1 MLFLMIDQLR
11 PWETLQCIMIQK
23 SGEAETEA
31 EEVEERKE
39 EEDSMTSLNDEK
51 LKKYLHGRGESVD
64 DGRGT
69 KWIFKNKTDDAGSIV
84 RNKSRLVAQGYSQV
98 EGVDFDETFAPVAR
112 LESIRLFLGMACILN
127 FKVYQ
132 MDVKSAFLN
141 GILQEEV
148 YVANRRGLKILHILS
163 MLRQRNCGQNLFTLE
178 KKNEMMM
185 VQIYVDDIIFGGTSE
200 KLVEN
205 FVKSMTKE
213 FKMSMV
219 GELKYFLGLQVN
231 QTEKGIFISQS
242 TYAKNLLVKFGLDK
256 CKEAR
261 TPMSTTTKIG
271 KDEQGEDVDVKL
283 YRGMIGSLLYLTASR
298 PDLSFSVGVCAYQA
312 KPKQSHL
319 QAVKKILRYVKGTVN
334 LGIFYSKG
342 SNRNLAGYCDA
353 DWAGC
358 ADDRK
363 STSGGCFFLG
373 NNLIAWLSKKQN
385 SVSLSTAEAEYIALG
400 SCCTQL
406 IWMRQMSADYG
417 MESGPFLV
425 YCDNK
430 SAIDISKNPVQH
442 SRTKHIDIRHHF
454 VRELVEE
461 KQILFGVK
469 GANEDQLLCHAVMS
483 PQHKKSENRQIYKPA
498 ISKHCRRRAT
508 EVATTTSLVV
518 TTDGVSE
525 PAEPEVNRFELQRSS
540 LLKSRSSHR
549 LIRHLT
555 QSQRFRQIRDAVFSR
570 KEQESSSGN
579 RSLRSFTDIVQSA
592 RGRIGCI
599 RERKLGSKLELWG
612 SKTFDLVLE
621 RHKAKKGE
629 IEDATGLTQI
639 VNQSG
644 SASGRMDGLVA
655 ELSGA

>member
-1 MLFLMIDQLR
+1 MGDSPIFHE
-11 PWETLQCIMIQK
+11 PEV
-23 SGEAETEA
+23 SEAETEA
-31 EEVEERKE
+31 EEVRE
-39 EEDSMTSLNDEK
+39 EEEKVHEEVSDTAPDVGLPLTQVHRNHSSNDLIGDITEPRRT
-51 LKKYLHGRGESVD
+51 RGIKMNYKQMELEEFVRND
-64 DGRGT
+64 VWELVPLPDGVNVVGT

-112 LESIRLFLGMACILN
+112 LESIRLSRDGMHIELQGVSDGCEECFLEWHSTRGSICSQP
-127 FKVYQ
+127 K
-132 MDVKSAFLN
+132 
-141 GILQEEV
+141 
-148 YVANRRGLKILHILS
+148 GLKILHILS

-213 FKMSMV
+213 FKMSM
-219 GELKYFLGLQVN
+219 
-231 QTEKGIFISQS
+231 
-242 TYAKNLLVKFGLDK
+242 
-256 CKEAR
+256 
-261 TPMSTTTKIG
+261 
-271 KDEQGEDVDVKL
+271 
-283 YRGMIGSLLYLTASR
+283 
-298 PDLSFSVGVCAYQA
+298 A

-461 KQILFGVK
+461 KQLHRRTD
-469 GANEDQLLCHAVMS
+469 GATEAAVTTPPVVTARDELNAAATEITEPDASIPREIQPVLLLRHEISMTQSRATFRLSRRSRLTPLLQIRRFFHRRSIKLDTLSRM
-483 PQHKKSENRQIYKPA
+483 KKSDE
-498 ISKHCRRRAT
+498 
-508 EVATTTSLVV
+508 
-518 TTDGVSE
+518 E
-525 PAEPEVNRFELQRSS
+525 P
-540 LLKSRSSHR
+540 
-549 LIRHLT
+549 LIPGKRK
-555 QSQRFRQIRDAVFSR
+555 FSR
-570 KEQESSSGN
+570 NRTSAVEEDEGEGSMHPPSPKPSAKTRSTPVKKAPARASSRAKGKGSKPRVPKPRNHHLWTGL
-579 RSLRSFTDIVQSA
+579 RSLALVESLDERIVDLKLKLSGDILILS
-592 RGRIGCI
+592 
-599 RERKLGSKLELWG
+599 SKE
-612 SKTFDLVLE
+612 
-621 RHKAKKGE
+621 
-629 IEDATGLTQI
+629 
-639 VNQSG
+639 
-644 SASGRMDGLVA
+644 GLVY
-655 ELSGA
+655 G

>member
-1 MLFLMIDQLR
+1 
-11 PWETLQCIMIQK
+11 
-23 SGEAETEA
+23 
-31 EEVEERKE
+31 
-39 EEDSMTSLNDEK
+39 
-51 LKKYLHGRGESVD
+51 
-64 DGRGT
+64 
-69 KWIFKNKTDDAGSIV
+69 
-84 RNKSRLVAQGYSQV
+84 
-98 EGVDFDETFAPVAR
+98 
-112 LESIRLFLGMACILN
+112 
-127 FKVYQ
+127 
-132 MDVKSAFLN
+132 
-141 GILQEEV
+141 
-148 YVANRRGLKILHILS
+148 
-163 MLRQRNCGQNLFTLE
+163 
-178 KKNEMMM
+178 MMM

-242 TYAKNLLVKFGLDK
+242 TYAKNLL
-256 CKEAR
+256 
-261 TPMSTTTKIG
+261 
-271 KDEQGEDVDVKL
+271 
-283 YRGMIGSLLYLTASR
+283 
-298 PDLSFSVGVCAYQA
+298 A

-461 KQILFGVK
+461 KQGLIQALARGVYNK
-469 GANEDQLLCHAVMS
+469 FRFCLESKVPMRISYFVMPSCHLNIRKVKTHKAELVHELSRRVMFHKNNIQRQRMITCSALNKIKSFTLHIIGIRGGDMIWPSDLQASNLQALPS
-483 PQHKKSENRQIYKPA
+483 PDE
-498 ISKHCRRRAT
+498 AT

-518 TTDGVSE
+518 TADGVSE
-525 PAEPEVNRFELQRSS
+525 PAEP
-540 LLKSRSSHR
+540 
-549 LIRHLT
+549 
-555 QSQRFRQIRDAVFSR
+555 D
-570 KEQESSSGN
+570 
-579 RSLRSFTDIVQSA
+579 
-592 RGRIGCI
+592 
-599 RERKLGSKLELWG
+599 
-612 SKTFDLVLE
+612 VLE

>member
-1 MLFLMIDQLR
+1 
-11 PWETLQCIMIQK
+11 
-23 SGEAETEA
+23 
-31 EEVEERKE
+31 
-39 EEDSMTSLNDEK
+39 
-51 LKKYLHGRGESVD
+51 
-64 DGRGT
+64 
-69 KWIFKNKTDDAGSIV
+69 
-84 RNKSRLVAQGYSQV
+84 
-98 EGVDFDETFAPVAR
+98 
-112 LESIRLFLGMACILN
+112 
-127 FKVYQ
+127 
-132 MDVKSAFLN
+132 
-141 GILQEEV
+141 
-148 YVANRRGLKILHILS
+148 
-163 MLRQRNCGQNLFTLE
+163 
-178 KKNEMMM
+178 
-185 VQIYVDDIIFGGTSE
+185 
-200 KLVEN
+200 
-205 FVKSMTKE
+205 
-213 FKMSMV
+213 
-219 GELKYFLGLQVN
+219 
-231 QTEKGIFISQS
+231 
-242 TYAKNLLVKFGLDK
+242 
-256 CKEAR
+256 
-261 TPMSTTTKIG
+261 MSTTTKIG

-298 PDLSFSVGVCAYQA
+298 PDLSFSVGVCARYQA

-461 KQILFGVK
+461 KQPSDLQ
-469 GANEDQLLCHAVMS
+469 ASNLQALPS
-483 PQHKKSENRQIYKPA
+483 PDE
-498 ISKHCRRRAT
+498 AT

-518 TTDGVSE
+518 TADGVSE
-525 PAEPEVNRFELQRSS
+525 PAEP
-540 LLKSRSSHR
+540 
-549 LIRHLT
+549 
-555 QSQRFRQIRDAVFSR
+555 D
-570 KEQESSSGN
+570 
-579 RSLRSFTDIVQSA
+579 
-592 RGRIGCI
+592 
-599 RERKLGSKLELWG
+599 
-612 SKTFDLVLE
+612 VLE

>member
-1 MLFLMIDQLR
+1 MGTVPL
-11 PWETLQCIMIQK
+11 P
-23 SGEAETEA
+23 
-31 EEVEERKE
+31 
-39 EEDSMTSLNDEK
+39 
-51 LKKYLHGRGESVD
+51 
-64 DGRGT
+64 DGVNVVGT

-127 FKVYQ
+127 FK
-132 MDVKSAFLN
+132 
-141 GILQEEV
+141 
-148 YVANRRGLKILHILS
+148 
-163 MLRQRNCGQNLFTLE
+163 RNCGQNLFTLE

-271 KDEQGEDVDVKL
+271 KDEQGEDVD
-283 YRGMIGSLLYLTASR
+283 
-298 PDLSFSVGVCAYQA
+298 A

-461 KQILFGVK
+461 KQPSDLQ
-469 GANEDQLLCHAVMS
+469 ASNLQALPS
-483 PQHKKSENRQIYKPA
+483 PDE
-498 ISKHCRRRAT
+498 AT

-518 TTDGVSE
+518 TPMVFLNQQSRMY
-525 PAEPEVNRFELQRSS
+525 NRTTHQCLCQIHNQPFHPLDEARETESLDELQLELRV
-540 LLKSRSSHR
+540 LKNRVM
-549 LIRHLT
+549 
-555 QSQRFRQIRDAVFSR
+555 QIFSR
-570 KEQESSSGN
+570 AKEQESSSGN
-579 RSLRSFTDIVQSA
+579 RSLRSFTDIVQ
-592 RGRIGCI
+592 
-599 RERKLGSKLELWG
+599 
-612 SKTFDLVLE
+612 
-621 RHKAKKGE
+621 
-629 IEDATGLTQI
+629 GLII
-639 VNQSG
+639 VNLQGGEYDVS
-644 SASGRMDGLVA
+644 
-655 ELSGA
+655 ENEN

>member
-1 MLFLMIDQLR
+1 MYGSSAL
-11 PWETLQCIMIQK
+11 P
-23 SGEAETEA
+23 
-31 EEVEERKE
+31 
-39 EEDSMTSLNDEK
+39 
-51 LKKYLHGRGESVD
+51 
-64 DGRGT
+64 DGVNVVGT

-84 RNKSRLVAQGYSQV
+84 RNKSRLVTQGYSQV

-148 YVANRRGLKILHILS
+148 YVAQPKGLKILHILS
-163 MLRQRNCGQNLFTLE
+163 YVRGTVDKTLFTLE

-231 QTEKGIFISQS
+231 QTEKGIFISQN

-271 KDEQGEDVDVKL
+271 KDEQGEDVD
-283 YRGMIGSLLYLTASR
+283 
-298 PDLSFSVGVCAYQA
+298 A

-430 SAIDISKNPVQH
+430 SAKNPVQH

-461 KQILFGVK
+461 KQG
-469 GANEDQLLCHAVMS
+469 
-483 PQHKKSENRQIYKPA
+483 
-498 ISKHCRRRAT
+498 
-508 EVATTTSLVV
+508 
-518 TTDGVSE
+518 
-525 PAEPEVNRFELQRSS
+525 
-540 LLKSRSSHR
+540 
-549 LIRHLT
+549 LIQAL
-555 QSQRFRQIRDAVFSR
+555 
-570 KEQESSSGN
+570 
-579 RSLRSFTDIVQSA
+579 A
-592 RGRIGCI
+592 RG
-599 RERKLGSKLELWG
+599 
-612 SKTFDLVLE
+612 V
-621 RHKAKKGE
+621 
-629 IEDATGLTQI
+629 
-639 VNQSG
+639 
-644 SASGRMDGLVA
+644 
-655 ELSGA
+655 